1 MAGTGTTR
9 DRVWGSV
16 TDERDKAF
24 MATVALFPHGQLW
37 YYAHDIGAWCAEAV
51 AFLGTE
57 AVYTCTASSED
68 PPTWTPPTSHSHTLR
83 SVLPRS

>member
-1 MAGTGTTR
+1 MADTGTTR

-16 TDERDKAF
+16 TDERDQAF

-37 YYAHDIGAWCAEAV
+37 YYAHDIASWCPTHI

-57 AVYTCTASSED
+57 AVYTCTASFED
-68 PPTWTPPTSHSHTLR
+68 PPTWTPPTSHSHTSR
-83 SVLPRS
+83 SVLPRN

>member
-1 MAGTGTTR
+1 MADTGTTR

-16 TDERDKAF
+16 TTERDKAF
-24 MATVALFPHGQLW
+24 MATVALHPHGQIW
-37 YYAHDIGAWCAEAV
+37 FYAHDIGAWCAEAV

>member
-1 MAGTGTTR
+1 M
-9 DRVWGSV
+9 

-24 MATVALFPHGQLW
+24 MATVALYPHGQIW
-37 YYAHDIGAWCAEAV
+37 FYAHGIEAWCTEAV

-57 AVYTCTASSED
+57 AVYTCTASPED
-68 PPTWTPPTSHSHTLR
+68 PPTWTPPTSHSHTSR